1 MQEKKQLYHS
11 VQSLEQKLSA
21 ANQKRTTM
29 PARGEML
36 TEDINQ
42 TLQDMFSTHYSRFG
56 EKRIGKEIS
65 DVLFSS
71 NFMNGIVKDELM
83 RRVTLE
89 LKHTFSPRRFLKG
102 MDITSGSL
110 NLSAVDMIRTHVEGV
125 KKACVGLIHHHQVS
139 NALQLS

>member
-11 VQSLEQKLSA
+11 VQYLEQKLSA

-29 PARGEML
+29 PERVEML

-65 DVLFSS
+65 DALFSP

-83 RRVTLE
+83 RHVTLE
-89 LKHTFSPRRFLKG
+89 LNHKFSPQRFLKG
-102 MDITSGSL
+102 MDIMSGSL
-110 NLSAVDMIRTHVEGV
+110 KLSAVDKIRTHVERE
-125 KKACVGLIHHHQVS
+125 KRL
-139 NALQLS
+139 ALD